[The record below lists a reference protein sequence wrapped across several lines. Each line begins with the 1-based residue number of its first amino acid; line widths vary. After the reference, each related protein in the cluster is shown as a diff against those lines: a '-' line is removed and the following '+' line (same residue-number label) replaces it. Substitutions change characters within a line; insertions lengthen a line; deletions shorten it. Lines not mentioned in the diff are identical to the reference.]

1 MGLRLGERLQL
12 LRTKHGLSQREL
24 AKKAGIA
31 SGMISMI
38 ELDRTNPSVG
48 TLKKIL
54 DCMNVSMA
62 EFFTFE
68 LTEPRK
74 VVYKADEL
82 VEMGGK
88 GITYHQVGTN
98 LQGMSLQIFR
108 LHLDPGAD
116 TGKTTVTHE
125 AEEGGLVIR
134 GNLELMVDGRSYLL
148 GEGDAYNF
156 DSRLPHRF
164 RNSGKEVCE
173 IICACTP
180 PSI

>member
-1 MGLRLGERLQL
+1 MGLRLGERLL
-12 LRTKHGLSQREL
+12 MLRTKLGLSQREL
-24 AKKAGIA
+24 AKMAGVA
-31 SGMISMI
+31 VGMISMI

-54 DCMNVSMA
+54 DSMNVSMA

-68 LTEPRK
+68 MSEARK
-74 VVYKADEL
+74 VVYRSDEL

-88 GITYHQVGTN
+88 GLTYRQVGTN
-98 LQGMSLQIFR
+98 LQGMSLQMIR
-108 LHLDPGAD
+108 LRLDPGAD
-116 TGKTTVTHE
+116 TGKSMVTHE
-125 AEEGGLVIR
+125 AEEGGIVIE
-134 GNLELMVDGRSYLL
+134 GKLELMVDGRTYLL
-148 GEGDAYNF
+148 NAGDAYNF

-164 RNSGKEVCE
+164 RNTSKEVCE